1 MSAQAFRIRPARP
14 GDEPAAYRVCLLTGD
29 SGADASALHA
39 TGPDLLGHIYVG
51 AYLALEPDLALLL
64 EDGEGVCGYVLGALK
79 SREFFRRYATEW
91 LPPLQLRTARP
102 AGAPA
107 TLSPTDQ
114 LRLLIHE
121 PDLFCPEPYDEFP
134 AHLHIDL
141 LPRAQGQGWGRRM
154 MEALLAKLSAKGAP
168 GVHLGMHASN
178 TRAAEF
184 YRRMGFHELV
194 RVDDSLYFGKRLS
207 VNS

>member
-1 MSAQAFRIRPARP
+1 
-14 GDEPAAYRVCLLTGD
+14 
-29 SGADASALHA
+29 
-39 TGPDLLGHIYVG
+39 LLGHIYVG
-51 AYLALEPDLALLL
+51 AYLALEPDLAWLL
-64 EDGEGVCGYVLGALK
+64 EDDEGVCGYVLGALR
-79 SREFFRRYATEW
+79 SREFFQRYATEW
-91 LPPLQLRTARP
+91 LPPLQAQIARP
-102 AGAPA
+102 VGDPA

-114 LRLLIHE
+114 LRWLIHE
-121 PDLFCPEPYDEFP
+121 PDLFCPEPYAEFP

-154 MEALLAKLSAKGAP
+154 MAALLERLATRGAP

-194 RVDDSLYFGKRLS
+194 QVADSWYFGKRFTGGT
-207 VNS
+207 